1 MGCVLKITQGNYQV
15 KMDNTVPKN
24 ELKVTICVII
34 LTPYKRSLED
44 IISKCYLSLKM
55 NTDCWIKI

>member
-24 ELKVTICVII
+24 ELKVTICVIMLLKYPYI
-34 LTPYKRSLED
+34 ITACLVQIVLDLTSHEVMH
-44 IISKCYLSLKM
+44 I
-55 NTDCWIKI
+55 